1 MLLKCLKFEEGI
13 SDDVCLELYYSRFL
27 ILKKHVV
34 VVVKVSLFLFANN
47 MINTIENSRNFTKNN

>member
-13 SDDVCLELYYSRFL
+13 SDDVCLGLYYSCFL
-27 ILKKHVV
+27 VLKKHVV
-34 VVVKVSLFLFANN
+34 VKVSLSLFENN